1 MATTFEPTLPTAEDW
16 IRDPVQS
23 WGRLWQAFNYKLDV
37 YRAGVRQIPLL
48 EGKLAGYQLA
58 VGRLPASPARSNL
71 AAAVARLSTTLN
83 ALKSSRSSLEG
94 KVLQAISDLRAEGT
108 KLKQLPQ
115 AGQLGLAPVM
125 GAALIAGVA
134 LVMYGITQ
142 WLRQLAS
149 AVAQEKSVG
158 SQIIGYAKQ
167 AGLSAEQTQG
177 LLREASKVPAPS
189 EPKDPFQ
196 SIAEALPWIL
206 GLVAAVYFGPALM
219 GALSKRR
226 AA

>member
-1 MATTFEPTLPTAEDW
+1 MPFEPVLPTAEDW
-16 IRDPVQS
+16 IRDPVFS
-23 WGRLWQAFNYKLDV
+23 WGRLWQAFNYKLDQ
-37 YRAGVRQIPLL
+37 YKYGTAQIPLL

-58 VGRLPASPARSNL
+58 VTRLPESPARSNL
-71 AAAVARLSTTLN
+71 AALVAKFSSALS

-94 KVLQAISDLRAEGT
+94 KVLQAISDLRAQGAQ
-108 KLKQLPQ
+108 LKQNTSVV
-115 AGQLGLAPVM
+115 GSLGIAPIL

-142 WLRQLAS
+142 WLKQLAS

-158 SQIIGYAKQ
+158 SQIVQYAK
-167 AGLSAEQTQG
+167 GSGFSAEQTQA
-177 LLREASKVPAPS
+177 LLKEAAKVPAPQ

-196 SIAEALPWIL
+196 TLAEALPWIL
-206 GLVAAVYFGPALM
+206 GLGAAVYFGPALM
-219 GALSKRR
+219 GMIQSRRR